1 MMKRKVKSIAVTGV
15 VLSVALILGVAESL
29 LPPIFPALPFFR
41 IGLSN
46 VVVLFAAVTL
56 SYFKTSVIVV
66 AKSFLVPI
74 FSMNPIMFVYSLPSA
89 FLSFSFSFVLI
100 KLKKLGLPSISFLS
114 AILNN
119 IVQVT
124 VAALMT
130 ASSAVFFYLPY
141 LIILGGL
148 SGVLTGFIVSLLI
161 KILPKEILNFDS
173 TAANN
178 FKH

>member
-1 MMKRKVKSIAVTGV
+1 MKRKVKNIAVTGV
-15 VLSVALILGVAESL
+15 VLSVTLILGVAESL

-46 VVVLFAAVTL
+46 VAVLFAAVTL
-56 SYFKTSVIVV
+56 GYFKTSVIVV

-89 FLSFSFSFVLI
+89 FLSFTLAFLLI
-100 KLKKLGLPSISFLS
+100 KLKKIGLSCISFLA

-119 IVQVT
+119 IVQVA

-130 ASSAVFFYLPY
+130 TSSAVFFYLPY
-141 LIILGGL
+141 LIVLGGL
-148 SGVLTGFIVSLLI
+148 SGVLTGFAVTLLL
-161 KILPKEILNFDS
+161 KALPKDLLNFDL
-173 TAANN
+173 TAA
-178 FKH
+178 K